1 MSQCVFHIKTAHSSE
16 VNLVNKDQ
24 VDILH
29 SLRETLN
36 QDKEALEAELVAL
49 HVQLTEL
56 SDKNK
61 MQLEQVNSLLM
72 EKVSMQSEGLE
83 QRERMLQREREHGDL
98 RMILA
103 GKDIPE
109 DVKSKMMQL
118 HEDNETL
125 KEQFKTAND
134 KLAKARQVH
143 SDHRRANSP
152 QPDPYYFSSSSPKT
166 SYLGRSMPKR

>member
-1 MSQCVFHIKTAHSSE
+1 MFPFPGLPGALAHPTI

-29 SLRETLN
+29 SLRETMN
-36 QDKEALEAELVAL
+36 QDKEALESEVTTLRA
-49 HVQLTEL
+49 QLTEF

-98 RMILA
+98 RMVLA

-109 DVKSKMMQL
+109 DVKAKMMQL
-118 HEDNETL
+118 HDDNESSKDQL
-125 KEQFKTAND
+125 KTANE
-134 KLAKARQVH
+134 KLAKARQVC
-143 SDHRRANSP
+143 
-152 QPDPYYFSSSSPKT
+152 SSSIG
-166 SYLGRSMPKR
+166 L